1 MKNSFEKFL
10 WKFSSFENSF
20 EKEELYHCKLC
31 DAFKSTFTVRR
42 PLVWMI
48 CSVNKWK
55 LMPVVSY
62 RYRFLWKQIIDA
74 HGLSSMNLLIRFP
87 SSVCFQSVHSLVN
100 CCDKSI
106 VLWELNRTMCD
117 YFNWDNSHSIELE
130 LRRCHFVNEIKLI
143 VYQLKSC
150 VMKLN
155 QFSHDKTMSCL
166 KSKHQRFLMI
176 SIFPSK
182 TVEEAINEILVNIE
196 QDCKC
201 LLEFNLDF

>member
-1 MKNSFEKFL
+1 MRIES
-10 WKFSSFENSF
+10 
-20 EKEELYHCKLC
+20 
-31 DAFKSTFTVRR
+31 
-42 PLVWMI
+42 
-48 CSVNKWK
+48 NKW
-55 LMPVVSY
+55 
-62 RYRFLWKQIIDA
+62 
-74 HGLSSMNLLIRFP
+74 
-87 SSVCFQSVHSLVN
+87 
-100 CCDKSI
+100 
-106 VLWELNRTMCD
+106 D

-182 TVEEAINEILVNIE
+182 TVEEAINEILVNVE
-196 QDCKC
+196 QDFKC
-201 LLEFNLDF
+201 LLEFKMDASKLQTMRMRLFHHVIQSILRLQYCLNGDYICCKTYNVNLNTLRFLRCYRIFGGKAQSIWYSIQITVNSKAIESWNNSNS